1 MNKKRPELAHFRKTF
16 YEIVPRSRKIKTNFR
31 YINEQRGAGVGGA
44 HNLSPSGSDPP
55 NPTLL
60 IFGPSATLHSANKRR
75 SHTFRSMG
83 SHFRSLLPFSL
94 SIRST
99 FSLSLTLHLSLSLCC
114 KRLPDLSHALQLSLS
129 LTFSFSPTFLFRKIH
144 LPTTTSFGECDS

>member
-31 YINEQRGAGVGGA
+31 YINEQRGAGEGGA

-99 FSLSLTLHLSLSLCC
+99 FSLSLFPSRQHFFFGKFTFQRQHHSVSVT
-114 KRLPDLSHALQLSLS
+114 RSDTTQPISAHQLGRIM
-129 LTFSFSPTFLFRKIH
+129 TGFSAQH
-144 LPTTTSFGECDS
+144 QQH

>member
-1 MNKKRPELAHFRKTF
+1 MKQSPAVEKSRPTF
-16 YEIVPRSRKIKTNFR
+16 V
-31 YINEQRGAGVGGA
+31 
-44 HNLSPSGSDPP
+44 
-55 NPTLL
+55 L
-60 IFGPSATLHSANKRR
+60 IFGPSATLHSANKRC

-144 LPTTTSFGECDS
+144 LPTTTSFGECDSQRYDTAHLCTSTWSYNDRLLSTASTTLSKNDNKSLSSSSS